1 MLLYLLLGLLQLLLQ
16 LHQPVLELIDPSKN
30 TNPLLFQ
37 VTQLMTTCTGVLM
50 LQKEENID
58 IRLLNVNKG
67 QIHHQ
72 SGTMAKTG

>member
-16 LHQPVLELIDPSKN
+16 LHEPVLKLIDPSKN

-37 VTQLMTTCTGVLM
+37 VTQLMTTCAGVLM
-50 LQKEENID
+50 LQNEENID
-58 IRLLNVNKG
+58 IRLLNFNKG

-72 SGTMAKTG
+72 PGTMAKTG